1 MRLVRFGSETNEKP
15 GLLDEQGRRVD
26 LSEHF
31 KDWDSEFF
39 AQDGPKYVANWLLT
53 TSLSS
58 LPRVPDSVR
67 WGPPVRRPG
76 KIVCIGLNY
85 LDHAREAGLPVPKE
99 PVLFLKAPNTVVG
112 PYDDIRI
119 PKKSLK
125 TDWEVELAVVV
136 GQKASYLSA
145 PSEAYEHIAGYC
157 VLHDVSE
164 REFQFERGGQWTKGK
179 SCDTFSPLG
188 PWLSTPD
195 DIPNVSCLKMR
206 LRVNATTVQDGS
218 TATMIFGVSQIIHY
232 VSQFMTLEP
241 GDILSTG
248 TPSGVG
254 FGMNP
259 PRYLKAGDIVELAIE
274 GLGTQ
279 RQKCISA

>member
-1 MRLVRFGSETNEKP
+1 MRFVRFGSENNEKP
-15 GLLDEQGRRVD
+15 GILDEQGKRLD

-31 KDWDSEFF
+31 KDWDSDFF
-39 AQDGPKYVANWLLT
+39 AQGGPKYIANWLT

-58 LPRVPDSVR
+58 LPLVPDDVR

-85 LDHAREAGLPVPKE
+85 LDHAREASLPIPKE

-119 PKKSLK
+119 PRNSLK
-125 TDWEVELAVVV
+125 TDWEVELAVVI
-136 GQKASYLSA
+136 GQKASYLSE
-145 PSEAYEHIAGYC
+145 PSEAYEHIAVYC
-157 VLHDVSE
+157 ILHDVSE
-164 REFQFERGGQWTKGK
+164 REFQFERGGQWTNGK

-195 DIPNVSCLKMR
+195 DVPDVSSLKMR
-206 LRVNATTVQDGS
+206 LRVNSATVQDGS
-218 TATMIFGVSQIIHY
+218 TAAMIFGVSHIIHY

-254 FGMNP
+254 FGMKP
-259 PRYLKAGDIVELAIE
+259 PRYLKAGDIVDLAIE
-274 GLGTQ
+274 RLGTQ